1 MPAPHTRRGASPSSF
16 SQSGAWTSSTPL
28 PSFSLL
34 SSGPQEPSTT
44 RLVALRNRRR
54 VCQSAFELP
63 SARPTLQSLSHLLVI
78 LPPWAAVCQGVI
90 SSDRRKGDSHEWHS
104 EIHKSIVQLGIDK
117 CRPLWDKDW

>member
-1 MPAPHTRRGASPSSF
+1 MPAPHTRRGESPSSF

-90 SSDRRKGDSHEWHS
+90 SSGAMDDRLPAVGQQVGR
-104 EIHKSIVQLGIDK
+104 VPY
-117 CRPLWDKDW
+117 RPKQRAAE

>member
-1 MPAPHTRRGASPSSF
+1 MPAPHTRRGESPSSF

-44 RLVALRNRRR
+44 RPVALRNRRR

-90 SSDRRKGDSHEWHS
+90 SSDMKTRRQPPNLENTGERKGDSH
-104 EIHKSIVQLGIDK
+104 Q
-117 CRPLWDKDW
+117 